1 MSSERTDAQDLSLRE
16 KARAFWR
23 VAQFK
28 PVLTAGIICFSFVAA
43 LLEGVGLTFIMPVI
57 EIIQSPGDPA
67 AEAEGLTATFLA
79 AYQVLGIPFSLGT
92 IILGLT
98 MVMTVRYTTSF
109 VVDWFRVALEK
120 RYVRHLQ
127 REAFDNALDARI
139 AYFDEH
145 GSDDIL
151 NAIVTQAEYAG
162 KVVRDFVLSF
172 NHVLLALMYLSIAFY
187 LAPLMT
193 PLAIGIL
200 GGLTVLVRY
209 VLEPGY
215 TVGDRVAEAN
225 EQIQQSAQAGTQ
237 GIRDIK
243 LYTKTDDVFDRF
255 ATAVDQFTEASVSLA
270 RNEAAIKNFYNL
282 AAAVVVFVMIYI
294 ALGFAG
300 LSFGALGVFLFAL
313 FQLAP
318 EVSRFNNT
326 FYKMEGRLPHLI
338 RTQEFVR
345 NLEESKEIDSGE
357 EPSPNPPTPVTFEDV
372 SFAYNPE
379 EEQVLKDVSF
389 SVDRGEFIAFV
400 GQSGAGKSTIISLLA
415 RMYEHDDGE
424 IRANGVP
431 VERIDLT
438 EWRER
443 IAVVRQDPFI
453 FNDTVR
459 ANVTIGNEGAS
470 QAEIERACEIAH
482 VTEYLDDLPKG
493 YDTILGD
500 NGVRLS
506 GGQRQRISLARAL
519 LKDADVLVLDE
530 ATSDLDTNIE
540 ENVQSAI
547 ESMARDYA
555 IIAIAH
561 RLSTVI
567 NADRIYTLEDG
578 EIVEQGDHEEL
589 VGGGGKYA
597 QLYSTQ

>member
-1 MSSERTDAQDLSLRE
+1 MDGDRTAEDLSWRE
-16 KARAFWR
+16 KAHAFWR
-23 VAQFK
+23 VALFK
-28 PVLTAGIICFSFVAA
+28 PVLTAGIIVFSVFVA
-43 LLEGVGLTFIMPVI
+43 LMEGVGLSFLVP
-57 EIIQSPGDPA
+57 IIDVVQGTDPT
-67 AEAEGLTATFLA
+67 EADGVTQAFFTAYSF
-79 AYQVLGIPFSLGT
+79 VGIPFSLGT
-92 IILGLT
+92 IILGVST
-98 MVMTVRYTTSF
+98 VMTVRYLSSF

-120 RYVRHLQ
+120 QYVRELQ
-127 REAFDNALDARI
+127 RESFDHALDARV

-162 KVVRDFVLSF
+162 KVIRDFIFVF
-172 NHVLLALMYLSIAFY
+172 NHVLLALMYLGIAFFIS
-187 LAPLMT
+187 PLLT
-193 PLAIGIL
+193 IAAVVIL
-200 GGLTVLVRY
+200 GGLTFLIRR

-243 LYTKTDDVFDRF
+243 LYTKTEDVFDRF
-255 ATAVDQFTEASVSLA
+255 AGAVERFTDSSITLA
-270 RNEAAIKNFYNL
+270 RNEAAIENFYNL
-282 AAAVVVFVMIYI
+282 TAAVTVFVLIYV
-294 ALGFAG
+294 ALTFTE
-300 LSFGALGVFLFAL
+300 LSLGALGVFLFAL

-318 EVSRFNNT
+318 EVSRANNR

-345 NLEESKEIDSGE
+345 NLEESSEIDSGE
-357 EPSPNPPTPVTFEDV
+357 EPVPEPPTPVRFEDV

-379 EEQVLKDVSF
+379 EEQVLKDISF
-389 SVDRGEFIAFV
+389 SVDKGEFIAFV

-415 RMYEHDDGE
+415 RMYEHDEGE
-424 IRANGVP
+424 ISANGVP

-443 IAVVRQDPFI
+443 VAVVRQDPFI

-459 ANVTIGNEGAS
+459 ANVTIGNEDATE
-470 QAEIERACEIAH
+470 AEIERACEIAH
-482 VTEYLDDLPKG
+482 VTEYLDDLPGG

-519 LKDADVLVLDE
+519 LKDADILVLDE

-540 ENVQSAI
+540 ESVQTEI
-547 ESMARDYA
+547 ESMDRDYA

-567 NADRIYTLEDG
+567 NADQIYTLQDG
-578 EIVEQGDHEEL
+578 EIVEQGEHEEL
-589 VGGGGKYA
+589 VGGEGKYA